1 MIEINRYI
9 RVKPNGLSWA
19 EATADQGGG
28 LYVYFKRFDVETG
41 KEIES
46 ERSFLKFEDL
56 EAKLAE
62 IEKQLPVIHEFLRL
76 KPATFPA
83 GA

>member
-9 RVKPNGLSWA
+9 RVKPHGLSWA

-62 IEKQLPVIHEFLRL
+62 MEKQGLAIRELLRL
-76 KPATFPA
+76 KPA